1 LDIPKVHYSVL
12 LGFLEVLD
20 DLGGKSDVAGIASKQ
35 GLELDHLLPILESGE
50 MLGFLQVQS
59 GDVSITEKGHLF
71 IAASPKVRKKILRDI
86 ISQFDV
92 FRKIA
97 DLIKQSENGHI
108 RKDELLEFISAK
120 DSATTTNKDELNVF
134 DWIIE
139 WGREALILNYNAN
152 TENIALRQRSL
163 SMLSN

>member
-1 LDIPKVHYSVL
+1 
-12 LGFLEVLD
+12 VLD

-108 RKDELLEFISAK
+108 RKDELLEFISAN